1 MKQLTGSDNIL
12 IHEELLREEL
22 SDSILVEF
30 NCSLGV
36 REIKFSWRSKQL
48 GRHKQAL
55 VEPVEV
61 SSLIAK
67 FSELCEH
74 NSSNKTLFRAKS
86 VSKCGAWV
94 LLEYSSEG
102 VDYIEFLEDSVYTV
116 VPLDFCLSKL
126 SI

>member
-1 MKQLTGSDNIL
+1 MKKLTGSDNIL
-12 IHEELLREEL
+12 IHEELLREKL

-94 LLEYSSEG
+94 LLEYSSE
-102 VDYIEFLEDSVYTV
+102 
-116 VPLDFCLSKL
+116 
-126 SI
+126 